1 MGEDASCVRLSLDDY
16 HISSTSY
23 DTVTHCLFPNVLEC
37 VSIPILR
44 RTNETTTLVTS
55 QTARDEVSMR

>member
-1 MGEDASCVRLSLDDY
+1 MAEDGACVRLSLDDY
-16 HISSTSY
+16 HILSSSY

-37 VSIPILR
+37 VFIPILR
-44 RTNETTTLVTS
+44 RTHEKTTLVTS

>member
-1 MGEDASCVRLSLDDY
+1 MAEDAACVRLSLDDY
-16 HISSTSY
+16 HISY
-23 DTVTHCLFPNVLEC
+23 DIVTHCLSSNLLEC
-37 VSIPILR
+37 VFIPILR